1 MATTLQLIG
10 LGTITLGVM
19 LLSIPVGLIV
29 CGVTIAA
36 VGYALGRQQ

>member
-10 LGTITLGVM
+10 LVTITTGVM
-19 LLSIPVGLIV
+19 LLSIPLGLIV
-29 CGVTIAA
+29 GGVAIAA